1 MLPDVG
7 MVQMYS
13 KLAKVNYLGFAC
25 TGWPPSLHGRPSSL
39 FLRFFRQVVCYA
51 LETHCTIPTFV
62 LAFGGNF
69 FTHPCFLTFYGM
81 QIAHVQ
87 WLVYLKGFQT
97 IVPTNECAP
106 TAWQGV

>member
-13 KLAKVNYLGFAC
+13 KLANVNDLNLAWI
-25 TGWPPSLHGRPSSL
+25 GWPPSLHGPA
-39 FLRFFRQVVCYA
+39 FLVVPTFFLA
-51 LETHCTIPTFV
+51 GGLLETHCTTPTSALV
-62 LAFGGNF
+62 LGGNI

-87 WLVYLKGFQT
+87 WLVYWKGFQT
-97 IVPTNECAP
+97 VAPTNECAP
-106 TAWQGV
+106 NAWQGV